1 MGPWPSSNISRRFD
15 FLGARKMKKSLARTT
30 AFATILLA
38 QFAGLAH
45 AEDAVVTLSQ
55 GWDEEA
61 RNTFYHAPQGS
72 PILPYNF
79 FLALEQPSSQA
90 LFTDKP
96 HLADLGM
103 LYWGKSDLNPD
114 DLPIGLTV
122 DRDIH
127 GNEPYLGMN
136 CAACHVTEVKVG
148 GKTVLVDGGVSHFDF
163 WRFMQTLL
171 AALEETHKDDEKF
184 ARFAERILGDDPD
197 AEAAQ
202 QLRARLRGVL
212 AKRQEWAFHNQTS
225 TIPGPGR
232 VDALNVIL
240 NQVTAKML
248 ERDDNARLADGPVS
262 YPYLWDAPYL
272 QYVQYNGV
280 VPNEGA
286 GALGRN
292 VGQVLGV
299 FGQVSLQ
306 ESTIPGGYAS
316 SVRVERL
323 HDLENTLET
332 LLSPQWSELVGK
344 GLVPPVDSALAS
356 QGEAL
361 FKSECATCHQVID
374 RVNRGK
380 LASIPIQTFGLSEI
394 GTDPAAAM
402 GFAERAVAA
411 GPLVGR
417 KAAYIEGEPLCENVH
432 GNTVLAH
439 VTVGVI
445 MHDFGHTY
453 KDVLSTIGGQVS
465 SGMRQKFHDMAN
477 SVKAMF
483 GYGTNV
489 VTKSELTD
497 RQLIDSLRDQGK
509 TEVEI
514 VAALK
519 ERSDDNTALYDLMV
533 KDGMKYDGE
542 DADCMETLE
551 TAQYRSRPLNGVWAT
566 GPFLHNGS
574 VVSLRDLLEPPE
586 KRKTKFIV
594 GDSDFDPV
602 NVGFVEPLDGDG
614 HVFDTSLPGN
624 SNSGHVYGTQ
634 LPEDSKRA
642 IIEYLKTL

>member
-1 MGPWPSSNISRRFD
+1 
-15 FLGARKMKKSLARTT
+15 MKRSLTKTT
-30 AFATILLA
+30 ALASLLMVPL
-38 QFAGLAH
+38 AGA
-45 AEDAVVTLSQ
+45 AMAKDAVVTLWQ
-55 GWDEEA
+55 GWDEAA
-61 RNTFYHAPQGS
+61 RSTFYHAPQGS

-79 FLALEQPSSQA
+79 FMALEQPSSEM
-90 LFTDKP
+90 LFIDKE
-96 HLADLGM
+96 HLASLGM
-103 LYWGKSDLNPD
+103 LYWGASALNPD

-171 AALEETHKDDEKF
+171 AALEETHKDSAKF
-184 ARFAERILGDDPD
+184 DRFAKRLLGDDYN
-197 AEAAQ
+197 AEAAD
-202 QLRARLRGVL
+202 QLRARLRGVV

-316 SVRVERL
+316 SVRIEHL

-332 LLSPQWSELVGK
+332 LLSPQWSELAGK
-344 GLVPPVDSALAS
+344 GLVPQIDQTLAS
-356 QGEAL
+356 QGETL
-361 FKSECATCHQVID
+361 FKGECASCHQVID
-374 RVNRGK
+374 RVNRGA
-380 LASIPIQTFGLSEI
+380 LASIPIKTFGLPEI

-402 GFAERAVAA
+402 GFAARAVAS
-411 GPLVGR
+411 GPLQGR
-417 KAAYIEGEPLCENVH
+417 KAAYIEGDPLCEYVH

-453 KDVLSTIGGQVS
+453 KDVLSTIGGQAKDS
-465 SGMRQKFHDMAN
+465 LRQKFHDIAN
-477 SVKAMF
+477 SVKATF
-483 GYGTNV
+483 GFGTQV
-489 VTKSELTD
+489 VTKAELTD
-497 RQLIDSLRDQGK
+497 RQVIDSLREKGK
-509 TEVEI
+509 SEAEI
-514 VAALK
+514 VEVLK
-519 ERSDDNTALYDLMV
+519 ARSTDQTALYDLMV
-533 KDGMKYDGE
+533 KQGMLYNGK
-542 DADCMETLE
+542 DADCLETLE

-574 VVSLRDLLEPPE
+574 VATLRDLLEPPE
-586 KRKTKFIV
+586 KRKKQFVV
-594 GDSDFDPV
+594 GNSDFDPV
-602 NVGFVEPLDGDG
+602 NLGFVEPADGDG
-614 HVFDTSLPGN
+614 HVFDTTLPGN
-624 SNSGHVYGTQ
+624 SNSGHVFGTH